1 MTLQIECCVRFRVWI
16 RENPTRM
23 ALDVLKANLD
33 KLAKVLDPVPVA
45 TMLYSDSLITPEA
58 WEEAQ
63 VQGPAY
69 GRNLKVLT
77 ALGKTVQIDEF
88 TFDTFLMRLS
98 EEQVYISLVEDLKG
112 TLEISLAV
120 HCSKT

>member
-1 MTLQIECCVRFRVWI
+1 
-16 RENPTRM
+16 M
-23 ALDVLKANLD
+23 ASDVLKANLD

-98 EEQVYISLVEDLKG
+98 EEQVYIPLVEDLKG